1 MSFSGNVG
9 GSGGGHHH
17 RCAHLAPAFALADQ
31 PPAKRMRTD
40 NNASQ
45 NDTCARSAS
54 STSSPFPF
62 SSPFQP
68 SGTQAAHANGKHSHP
83 SFIISPDRDCKFGA
97 GQFAPIACAQHSNG
111 GAASAGGSSFDANL
125 NSPAPAAAAALWFGA
140 TSAPAAEGGAV
151 MQITQDSVSDIDEPP
166 PSMHECESNKEQTPR
181 EWWKQP
187 RPAATDGAGI
197 GTARSSSTTSAAA
210 AAAVFSALSASSSF
224 SSLAP
229 HGAAVTSS
237 AAAARCHVCNVNEAP
252 PLQSSDHAESY
263 ASAGTGAGT
272 AAHHHPSHSHGS
284 PYVAKGLSH
293 HSPAF
298 HAAGHQQHGSYQN
311 QHLPQAPATT
321 AGATTSTRQKN
332 SLLSYFQVRKPPAVC
347 STPSRPTSSV
357 SSGAANSST
366 PHPHTH
372 SPPPPPMPTWG
383 RRHHRRRSSPAR
395 TANGRRVP
403 PAPGTASPAPSGTAP
418 SARPSTT
425 TSPGRSVCSVWTAIT
440 TRMLWQWGLSRRLAP
455 MAAAWTWRSRFVDKD
470 VVNRVM

>member
-1 MSFSGNVG
+1 MRRFGGNGGAG
-9 GSGGGHHH
+9 GSGGGGHHH
-17 RCAHLAPAFALADQ
+17 PGAHPAPAFGLADQ

-40 NNASQ
+40 KNATSQ
-45 NDTCARSAS
+45 NNDTCAASAS
-54 STSSPFPF
+54 SATSSPFPF

-68 SGTQAAHANGKHSHP
+68 SGTQTASGKPSHP

-97 GQFAPIACAQHSNG
+97 SGGAGQFAPIACALHSNG
-111 GAASAGGSSFDANL
+111 AAASGGTTTNL
-125 NSPAPAAAAALWFGA
+125 NSPAPAAALWFGA
-140 TSAPAAEGGAV
+140 TPAPAAEGGAV
-151 MQITQDSVSDIDEPP
+151 MQITQDSASDIDEPP
-166 PSMHECESNKEQTPR
+166 PSMYERDSNKEQAPR

-187 RPAATDGAGI
+187 RPATTDGAGI
-197 GTARSSSTTSAAA
+197 GTARSSSTTSGAA
-210 AAAVFSALSASSSF
+210 AAAVVSSLSASSSF

-237 AAAARCHVCNVNEAP
+237 AATARCHVCNVNEAP

-284 PYVAKGLSH
+284 PYLANGLSH

-311 QHLPQAPATT
+311 QHLPLAPATT

-372 SPPPPPMPTWG
+372 SAHPTNANVGPSAPPPSVLTC
-383 RRHHRRRSSPAR
+383 SYCE
-395 TANGRRVP
+395 
-403 PAPGTASPAPSGTAP
+403 
-418 SARPSTT
+418 RPSCPSCTRHCQSCSKRYCT
-425 TSPGRSVCSVWTAIT
+425 FCSTVNYDESREERVFCLDCHHDAHAVAMGAVAETSSHGGC
-440 TRMLWQWGLSRRLAP
+440 MD
-455 MAAAWTWRSRFVDKD
+455 MEE
-470 VVNRVM
+470 